1 MLEFFIKLF
10 QPLALAPVF
19 REIFQI
25 AFKSNFVCIVWSI
38 GFQASRTKR
47 EPRAEI
53 GGRGCTQGASAC
65 YPTQNLLLVH
75 GGYMMIY

>member
-1 MLEFFIKLF
+1 MLEIFSKLF
-10 QPLALAPVF
+10 WSIAKSCVPAPVF

-38 GFQASRTKR
+38 GFQASHAKR

-53 GGRGCTQGASAC
+53 GGRGCMQGARPVIRAD
-65 YPTQNLLLVH
+65 
-75 GGYMMIY
+75 

>member
-1 MLEFFIKLF
+1 MVTVIR
-10 QPLALAPVF
+10 A
-19 REIFQI
+19 
-25 AFKSNFVCIVWSI
+25 
-38 GFQASRTKR
+38 KR

-75 GGYMMIY
+75 GGYMMGYF